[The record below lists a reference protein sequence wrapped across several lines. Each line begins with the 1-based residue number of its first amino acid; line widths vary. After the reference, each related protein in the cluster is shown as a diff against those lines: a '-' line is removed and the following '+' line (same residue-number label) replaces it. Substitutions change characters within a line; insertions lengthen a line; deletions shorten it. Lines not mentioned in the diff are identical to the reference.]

1 MTDRSRSPKDFI
13 AQVKD
18 EVTKLPPGSDV
29 AEFITRRNQE
39 LQALFAE
46 EVARAREDASQEAD
60 FSPSGMPPLRM
71 PDDEAGEDAP
81 SKDGPAS

>member
-1 MTDRSRSPKDFI
+1 MTDHSRSSKDFF

-18 EVTKLPPGSDV
+18 EVAKLPPGSDV
-29 AEFITRRNQE
+29 AGFITRKAQE

-46 EVARAREDASQEAD
+46 EVTRAREDASQEAD
-60 FSPSGMPPLRM
+60 FSPSGMSPLRM

-81 SKDGPAS
+81 PKDDSSS